1 MESVSAVETVVP
13 MESILAAESVSYS
26 AATTAGEWAVG
37 KAVVTE
43 LDWVDLLGV

>member
-1 MESVSAVETVVP
+1 
-13 MESILAAESVSYS
+13 MESILAAESVSCS
-26 AATTAGEWAVG
+26 AVTTAGDWAFG